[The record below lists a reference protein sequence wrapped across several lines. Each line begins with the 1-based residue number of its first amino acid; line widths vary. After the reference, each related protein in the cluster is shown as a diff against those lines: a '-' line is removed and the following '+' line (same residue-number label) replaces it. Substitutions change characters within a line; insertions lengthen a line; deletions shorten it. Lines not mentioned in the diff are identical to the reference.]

1 MNGVIYAWYSSDNQ
15 REESIEGQIR
25 ECMEFAEKQDI
36 NILGTYIDRA
46 LSTKTDNRPDFQRM
60 IKDSAKG
67 LFDVAIVWRLD
78 RFARNRYD
86 SAHYK
91 MILRKNGVKVVSA
104 RESIAED
111 STGILL
117 ESVLEGYAEFF
128 SAELSEKVRRGM
140 KENALKCKSNG
151 CSIPM
156 GYVVDSERH
165 FQIDPVAAPI
175 VQEVFNQY
183 AEGATM
189 KEIADGLNAKGI
201 RSSRGGPISLN
212 IISHM
217 LKNRRYLGEYRYGD
231 IVTPGGMPVIISE
244 ELFERA
250 QERMKQN
257 KKAPARHK
265 AEDDYL
271 LTTKLY
277 CGKCGAFM
285 VGESGTSHTA
295 KIYRYYKCTN
305 TKQRKTCDKKAVQKD
320 WIENFVVSR
329 IMQELMHDDE
339 LERLIDALLN
349 LQSKESRELPLLE
362 RQLAETENGIRNLL
376 DAIQQGLLTES
387 TKERLREL
395 EETKSKL
402 QTSILQEKIRHP
414 LLTREQISFFIYRF
428 RDSDITKREQRQSL
442 IDSFVNAIYLYDDK
456 VVITLNYTEG
466 AKTISL
472 RDIEGSDLLKEATP
486 NAIPCAK
493 RMEWHF
499 LCHGGFEAPG
509 VHASA
514 SQRRSA
520 RYLFWH
526 TRKKP
531 LTRWL
536 KAFFSLKFCG
546 LRHSC
551 DIL

>member
-46 LSTKTDNRPDFQRM
+46 LSAKTDNRPDFQRM
-60 IKDSAKG
+60 IKDSTKG

-257 KKAPARHK
+257 KKAPTRHK

-520 RYLFWH
+520 RYPFWH

-531 LTRWL
+531 LTIRV
-536 KAFFSLKFCG
+536 KGFFLYLLVFD
-546 LRHSC
+546 L
-551 DIL
+551 

>member
-1 MNGVIYAWYSSDNQ
+1 MNGVIYARYSSDNQ

-46 LSTKTDNRPDFQRM
+46 LSAKTDNRPDFQRM
-60 IKDSAKG
+60 IKDSTKG

-428 RDSDITKREQRQSL
+428 RDSDITKREQRQRL

-456 VVITLNYTEG
+456 VVIIKLYGRCKDHFPSGYRGFGFIERGYTKKRFHTKCGGVFLMGED
-466 AKTISL
+466 SN
-472 RDIEGSDLLKEATP
+472 RRVQQSVREARCDVSSRAHQIGTKL
-486 NAIPCAK
+486 ALFRFFLFLEKSYCA
-493 RMEWHF
+493 F
-499 LCHGGFEAPG
+499 VVSFP
-509 VHASA
+509 
-514 SQRRSA
+514 
-520 RYLFWH
+520 
-526 TRKKP
+526 KK
-531 LTRWL
+531 
-536 KAFFSLKFCG
+536 
-546 LRHSC
+546 
-551 DIL
+551 

>member
-1 MNGVIYAWYSSDNQ
+1 MNGVIYARYSSDNQ
-15 REESIEGQIR
+15 REESIEGPLR

-46 LSTKTDNRPDFQRM
+46 LSAKTDNRPDFQRM
-60 IKDSAKG
+60 IKDSTKG

-217 LKNRRYLGEYRYGD
+217 LKNRRYLGGYRNAGRD
-231 IVTPGGMPVIISE
+231 ACDHFRRIV
-244 ELFERA
+244 
-250 QERMKQN
+250 
-257 KKAPARHK
+257 
-265 AEDDYL
+265 
-271 LTTKLY
+271 
-277 CGKCGAFM
+277 
-285 VGESGTSHTA
+285 
-295 KIYRYYKCTN
+295 
-305 TKQRKTCDKKAVQKD
+305 
-320 WIENFVVSR
+320 
-329 IMQELMHDDE
+329 
-339 LERLIDALLN
+339 
-349 LQSKESRELPLLE
+349 
-362 RQLAETENGIRNLL
+362 
-376 DAIQQGLLTES
+376 
-387 TKERLREL
+387 
-395 EETKSKL
+395 
-402 QTSILQEKIRHP
+402 
-414 LLTREQISFFIYRF
+414 
-428 RDSDITKREQRQSL
+428 
-442 IDSFVNAIYLYDDK
+442 
-456 VVITLNYTEG
+456 
-466 AKTISL
+466 
-472 RDIEGSDLLKEATP
+472 
-486 NAIPCAK
+486 
-493 RMEWHF
+493 
-499 LCHGGFEAPG
+499 
-509 VHASA
+509 
-514 SQRRSA
+514 
-520 RYLFWH
+520 
-526 TRKKP
+526 
-531 LTRWL
+531 
-536 KAFFSLKFCG
+536 
-546 LRHSC
+546 
-551 DIL
+551 